1 MVQFK
6 VHGPII
12 GKLASQW
19 GPSLSDCL
27 EIQATFKSGIA
38 VKGTWRTVSN
48 AFFSLKNFYYVFY
61 FLFISHRSV
70 NLYSTQLHIFLWSF

>member
-38 VKGTWRTVSN
+38 VKGTWRTVSILLLLCN
-48 AFFSLKNFYYVFY
+48 ILLRFY
-61 FLFISHRSV
+61 FLFTV
-70 NLYSTQLHIFLWSF
+70 Q